1 MRQRTDDLQ
10 PALRQ
15 LLDDVDEYGVH
26 IVHITADDKGPA
38 YSFTVGMFENF
49 AQPELIV
56 FGLEEE
62 VAHELLN
69 AAADEAD
76 AGHQYLDGSKLDG
89 LLVDYP
95 VRFVTV
101 PKTCYAEHLGLAV
114 WAYEGDS
121 FPCVQMVWPDKQ
133 GRWPWDAGVREGFA
147 ASQPVLGRKA
157 P

>member
-1 MRQRTDDLQ
+1 M
-10 PALRQ
+10 
-15 LLDDVDEYGVH
+15 
-26 IVHITADDKGPA
+26 
-38 YSFTVGMFENF
+38 
-49 AQPELIV
+49 
-56 FGLEEE
+56 
-62 VAHELLN
+62 
-69 AAADEAD
+69 
-76 AGHQYLDGSKLDG
+76 
-89 LLVDYP
+89 
-95 VRFVTV
+95 RFVTV